1 MDRPMNER
9 VSPAFPPPQ
18 WSARIERATRYAA
31 IKSWFEGMAYLLPS
45 LLLFGVFLF
54 YPLGRTVY
62 LSVFHTDYQGRP
74 TEFAGLAHFAALLQD
89 PSFWHSLKATVL
101 FAVFTVPTTVI
112 ISFSLALLV
121 HEKRKGIGIFRTIF
135 ASTMAMSVGVAS
147 VIWMFMYNPA
157 IGVIN
162 RLLSAIGGT
171 PVSWLL
177 DPDTALY
184 AVAVTTIWMNIGF
197 TFLLLL
203 AGLEN
208 IDPSLY
214 ESARV
219 MGMSYWRQLW
229 TVTVPLVSPTLFF
242 VTTVSLIQ
250 ALQTFG
256 QIDFLTKGGPVE
268 ATNVFVYAIYREA
281 FVNYQ
286 FGPASAQALLLFLII
301 ALVTFLQFRFAER
314 KVHYQ

>member
-1 MDRPMNER
+1 MNER
-9 VSPAFPPPQ
+9 VSTVPSPAP
-18 WSARIERATRYAA
+18 WSVRTKREARQAA
-31 IKSWFEGMAYLLPS
+31 IKSWLGGMVYLCPS

-54 YPLGRTVY
+54 YPLGRTMY
-62 LSVFHTDYQGRP
+62 LSVFHTDYQGHP
-74 TEFAGLAHFAALLQD
+74 TEFVGLAHFVALLQD
-89 PSFWHSLKATVL
+89 ASFWHSLKATVL
-101 FAVFTVPTTVI
+101 FAALTVPTTVAV
-112 ISFSLALLV
+112 SFGLALLA
-121 HEKRKGIGIFRTIF
+121 HETRKGIGIFRTIF
-135 ASTMAMSVGVAS
+135 ASTMGMSVGVAS

-157 IGVIN
+157 IGIIN
-162 RLLSAIGGT
+162 RLVSAIGGT

-177 DPDTALY
+177 DQDTALY
-184 AVAVTTIWMNIGF
+184 AVAAATIWMNIGL

-203 AGLEN
+203 AGLQN

-214 ESARV
+214 ESVRIA
-219 MGMSYWRQLW
+219 GMSYWRQLW
-229 TVTVPLVSPTLFF
+229 TVTVPLLSPTLFF

-286 FGPASAQALLLFLII
+286 FGSASAQALVLFLII
-301 ALVTFLQFRFAER
+301 AIVTFLQFRFAER